1 MSRARIFLAVAVV
14 AAAAMFSLSGKWP
27 WPRVRETVQ
36 VADAPPPPPKPTHTE
51 SSDTLHRGET
61 LSELLGRNGIVAAD
75 LSGFAE
81 ALDPRRL
88 RAGLV
93 FNFRKPIADSIPDL
107 MTVRTSPEQRLMMVR
122 VADGW
127 DTEVETIAWEPQV
140 FTVSGTINHSLYE
153 ALDREVADSILG
165 GEAREHLAWALAAV
179 YQWAVDFTR
188 DTREGD
194 HFNVVI
200 ERLVSEEG
208 DVRFGRVLAS
218 ELSINGRE
226 LPAFRFE
233 GHFFDDDG
241 NSLKR
246 AFLRAPVEFRR
257 ISSNFSRARFHP
269 VLGRTRKHE
278 GTDYAANTG
287 TPVMA
292 AGDGT
297 VIRAGRAGGYGNMIE
312 IRHRNGIT
320 TRYAH
325 LSRILTK
332 VGARVTQGQQIG
344 KVGATGLASGPHLH
358 YEFRVNGVAKDSRKV
373 ELGNGA
379 PVEKSKRAA
388 FEAERE
394 SLQRLLDGGPAPDSA
409 PPGAAPA
416 LVAQASSRS

>member
-1 MSRARIFLAVAVV
+1 MPRVKILLAVAVV
-14 AAAAMFSLSGKWP
+14 AAAAMFSLSGNWP
-27 WPRVRETVQ
+27 WPRMREVVH
-36 VADAPPPPPKPTHTE
+36 VAEALPPPPPTHVE
-51 SSDTLHRGET
+51 LADTLHQGET
-61 LSELLGRNGIVAAD
+61 LSELLDRNGIVTAD
-75 LSGFAE
+75 LSGLAQ

-93 FNFRKPIADSIPDL
+93 FNFRKPIADSIPDR
-107 MTVRTSPEQRLMMVR
+107 MTVRTSPEQRVLMVR
-122 VADGW
+122 VASGW

-153 ALDREVADSILG
+153 ALDRQVSDSILG
-165 GEAREHLAWALAAV
+165 GGSREHLAWALAEV

-188 DTREGD
+188 DTRQGD
-194 HFNVVI
+194 HFNVVL

-218 ELSINGRE
+218 ELSINGRD
-226 LPAFRFE
+226 LPAYRFD
-233 GHFFDDDG
+233 GHFFDDEG

-292 AGDGT
+292 AGDGK
-297 VIRAGRAGGYGNMIE
+297 VIRAGRNGGYGNMVE
-312 IRHRNGIT
+312 VRHRNGIT

-325 LSRILTK
+325 LSRIRTR
-332 VGARVTQGQQIG
+332 VGARVTQGQRIG
-344 KVGATGLASGPHLH
+344 DVGSTGLASGPHLH
-358 YEFRVNGVAKDSRKV
+358 YEFRVNGVAKDSRRV
-373 ELGNGA
+373 DLGNGA
-379 PVEKSKRAA
+379 PVEKSKRGA

-394 SLQRLLDGGPAPDSA
+394 ALQLLLDGSPASDTA
-409 PPGAAPA
+409 RPA
-416 LVAQASSRS
+416 LVAQAASRT

>member
-1 MSRARIFLAVAVV
+1 MPRVRILLAVAVV
-14 AAAAMFSLSGKWP
+14 AVAAMFSLSGNWP
-27 WPRVRETVQ
+27 WPRVREVVH
-36 VADAPPPPPKPTHTE
+36 VAEAPPPPPPPTHVE
-51 SSDTLHRGET
+51 SADTLHRGET
-61 LSELLGRNGIVAAD
+61 LSELLGRNGIIAAD
-75 LSGFAE
+75 LSGLAE

-93 FNFRKPIADSIPDL
+93 FNFRKPIADSIPDH
-107 MTVRTSPEQRLMMVR
+107 MTVRTSPEQRVLMVR
-122 VADGW
+122 VASNW
-127 DTEVETIAWEPQV
+127 NTEVETIAWEPQV

-153 ALDREVADSILG
+153 ALDRQVSDSILG
-165 GEAREHLAWALAAV
+165 GGSREHLAWALAEV

-188 DTREGD
+188 DTRQGD
-194 HFNVVI
+194 NFNVVL

-218 ELSINGRE
+218 ELSINGRD
-226 LPAFRFE
+226 LPAYRFD
-233 GHFFDDDG
+233 GHFFDDEG

-297 VIRAGRAGGYGNMIE
+297 VIRAGRNGGYGNMVE

-325 LSRILTK
+325 LSRIQTR

-358 YEFRVNGVAKDSRKV
+358 YEFRVNGVAKDSRRV

-379 PVEKSKRAA
+379 PVEKSKRGAY
-388 FEAERE
+388 EAERE
-394 SLQRLLDGGPAPDSA
+394 VLQRLLDGSLPPDTA
-409 PPGAAPA
+409 QPA
-416 LVAQASSRS
+416 LVAQAASRT